1 MVVRTPNAN
10 ALSGNRPH
18 RCPRLRRL
26 GSSPAFQGP
35 PTQTLKS
42 SFLNGGKGRKGR
54 EGGKV
59 GKGGKGGKGQDCKGV
74 ERLGS
79 IDAAQFSTLGAMDY

>member
-1 MVVRTPNAN
+1 M
-10 ALSGNRPH
+10 
-18 RCPRLRRL
+18 
-26 GSSPAFQGP
+26 
-35 PTQTLKS
+35 KS
-42 SFLNGGKGRKGR
+42 SFLNGGKVRKGR

-59 GKGGKGGKGQDCKGV
+59 GKGGKGGKGKDCKGV